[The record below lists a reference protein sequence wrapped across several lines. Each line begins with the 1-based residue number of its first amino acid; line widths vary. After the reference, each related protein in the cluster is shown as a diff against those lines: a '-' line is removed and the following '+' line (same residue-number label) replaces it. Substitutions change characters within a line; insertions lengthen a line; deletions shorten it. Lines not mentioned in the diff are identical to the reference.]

1 MATILV
7 VDDDPRIIGA
17 LATVL
22 PDDGHT
28 VVGAASGER
37 ALELARSQRPDIIM
51 LDIVMPGMD
60 GLEVLSELRADAR
73 LAAIPVIILTGR
85 DSREER
91 AGGLDRGA
99 DDYIGKPFDM
109 TELRARVRAV
119 LRRARGTMGDDA
131 ASGTQPTQLA
141 CGPIEMDVPRRR
153 VTVNGEPVALTPTEF
168 ELLRHFMQRPA
179 RVLTSQELLRDV
191 WEYPEG
197 TGDSG
202 LVRWHIRNL
211 RLKVELNS
219 DEPIYVQTVSG
230 HGYMR
235 APDEPGSDAGV
246 ERSSS
251 RCVFFAP
258 PRRIQARFPNAFP
271 TPSHCNTSSAIATL
285 CL

>member
-17 LATVL
+17 LATAL
-22 PDDGHT
+22 PDDGHR

-37 ALELARSQRPDIIM
+37 ALELARSQRPDLIM

-60 GLEVLSELRADAR
+60 GLEVLSELRRDAR
-73 LAAIPVIILTGR
+73 LAAIPVILLTGR
-85 DSREER
+85 DSHEQQ

-109 TELRARVRAV
+109 TELMARVRAV
-119 LRRARGTMGDDA
+119 LRRARGTVGDDA
-131 ASGTQPTQLA
+131 ASEAQATQLV

-153 VTVNGEPVALTPTEF
+153 VTVNGESVALTPTEF

-179 RVLTSQELLRDV
+179 RVVTSQELLRDV

-211 RLKVELNS
+211 RLKIEPDA
-219 DEPIYVQTVSG
+219 DEPLHIQTVSG
-230 HGYMR
+230 YGYML
-235 APDEPGSDAGV
+235 
-246 ERSSS
+246 
-251 RCVFFAP
+251 AP
-258 PRRIQARFPNAFP
+258 PEAE
-271 TPSHCNTSSAIATL
+271 SGS
-285 CL
+285 